1 MLTPGKVCEKLD
13 ISPSTLRKYCIRF
26 EQEGINFKRNKNN
39 SRVFTD
45 TEVVALQEAITLTK
59 SGGKTFE
66 NAVSEASKHLKGN
79 KEITPENAVTESPS
93 QRHDDSATAV
103 ITEYLKT
110 LQKENQELREE
121 IKKRDSLFVEALEKM
136 DAKLS
141 RIESYQNQLE
151 NPKTDVQDEKSNGSS
166 IDQREASTQDSLPQS
181 DNRSLWQKIWRK

>member
-59 SGGKTFE
+59 NGGKTFE
-66 NAVSEASKHLKGN
+66 SAVLEASSRLKGS
-79 KEITPENAVTESPS
+79 KEITPENAVTELPS

-151 NPKTDVQDEKSNGSS
+151 SPKAENEKTLDSS
-166 IDQREASTQDSLPQS
+166 LEREGESIQEPLPQKH
-181 DNRSLWQKIWRK
+181 NRSLWQKLWRK